1 MLNYTTR
8 HCKPRR
14 I

>member
-1 MLNYTTR
+1 MINYTTR